1 MSTGRSPRSPRTPRT
16 LRTPRSLL
24 DRSVLA
30 AASVTVLSLAASG
43 CVVVH
48 GEREVLPAATPT
60 EAAAALKDFTA
71 AYNKADKAY
80 DRALDADYVTG
91 ALGAIDAARLDAGH
105 EVSPAGNPSYTPL
118 EFTDTRFTIP
128 KKAGWPRWFVAN
140 ADANKGNEARWLL
153 VFTRSNV
160 AEPWAVAYLTLLDPD
175 DVPVFKTDKDGLAEP
190 VTVNSAELAVAPK
203 DLSADYATYLKDGS
217 GDVFAPGAHTSG
229 WVEQRKKSAIKPGL
243 VTQFID
249 EPLGKGDFAPLG
261 LRTADGGA
269 LVFFATHHYEK
280 QTAAQGTSIP
290 AQSDSV
296 LALTTGEIKQSLTLE
311 FVSNQVVLDP
321 GKAAAN
327 QGVEFLSRIQGLTA
341 AQGE

>member
-1 MSTGRSPRSPRTPRT
+1 MSRGRTPRTPR
-16 LRTPRSLL
+16 RTRRVRL
-24 DRSVLA
+24 DRSALV

-48 GEREVLPAATPT
+48 GEREVVPAATRA
-60 EAAAALKDFTA
+60 EAAEALKDFTA
-71 AYNKADKAY
+71 AYNKADKAN

-91 ALGAIDAARLDAGH
+91 ALGAIDAARLNAGR
-105 EVSPAGNPSYTPL
+105 ENNPAGNPSYVPL
-118 EFTDTRFTIP
+118 EFTDTKFAIP
-128 KKAGWPRWFVAN
+128 KKAGWPRWFVAD
-140 ADANKGNEARWLL
+140 ADANKGNDSRWLL

-160 AEPWAVAYLTLLDPD
+160 AEPWAVAYLTLLAPG
-175 DVPVFKTDKDGLAEP
+175 DVPAFKTDKDGLAEP
-190 VTVNSAELAVAPK
+190 VTANSAELAVAPK
-203 DLSADYATYLKDGS
+203 DLSADYATYLKDGT
-217 GDVFAPGAHTSG
+217 GDVFAPGVHTSG

-243 VTQFID
+243 VTQYID
-249 EPLGKGDFAPLG
+249 EPLSKDDFAPLG

-280 QTAAQGTSIP
+280 QTAALGTSIP
-290 AQSDSV
+290 EPSDSV

-311 FVSNQVVLDP
+311 FVSNQAVLDP
-321 GKAAAN
+321 GKGAAG